1 MRRLEVTFAG
11 YWYTALTIALGVVAL
26 MSANNVLYLIES
38 LLLSGMIFSGVLSER
53 SVAALEIEFRR
64 SPAQAGSAHYDTV
77 RVKNRSRFTLF
88 CVEIGE
94 WREDGFFCSAYL
106 PRIEPRA
113 ELLVSSRMEFRQRGV
128 HRWQGIAV
136 ATSYPFGLARKVR
149 ILGGPG
155 ERLIWPERALS
166 HAIHTASGEQG
177 ARGRVGQE
185 FSEGEVRAYTY
196 EDDCRSI
203 VWTLSEKGMG
213 PMVRT
218 RKSKQAHSRVVLD
231 LRAEPG
237 QEFEAA
243 VVRAAQPFYRS
254 HYSSGGR
261 QAVQDAAQDLESSLI
276 IVDDTGNRV
285 FQGKVPALNQLAI
298 VQAKSSS
305 RNTKNSVA

>member
-11 YWYTALTIALGVVAL
+11 YWYTALTIGLGVVAL

-64 SPAQAGSAHYDTV
+64 SPAHAGAAHYDVV

-94 WREDGFFCSAYL
+94 WRDEGFFCSAYL

-113 ELLVSSRMEFRQRGV
+113 ELLVSSKMEFRHRGI
-128 HRWQGIAV
+128 HRWQGVAV

-155 ERLIWPERALS
+155 ERLIWPEKCSSQSSR
-166 HAIHTASGEQG
+166 TASGDQG
-177 ARGRVGQE
+177 AGGRAGQE

-203 VWTLSEKGMG
+203 VWTLSEKGIG

-218 RKSKQAHSRVVLD
+218 RKSKQAQARVVLD
-231 LRAEPG
+231 LRTEPG
-237 QEFEAA
+237 QEFESA
-243 VVRAAQPFYRS
+243 VMRTAQTFYGS
-254 HYSSGGR
+254 QGR
-261 QAVQDAAQDLESSLI
+261 QAVQDVSQDAESSLI
-276 IVDDTGNRV
+276 IVDDKGSRV
-285 FQGKVPALNQLAI
+285 FQGKVSALNQLAV
-298 VQAKSSS
+298 VQANAPV
-305 RNTKNSVA
+305 RDIKNSVA